1 MSYVPHSEE
10 DLSKILSTIGI
21 DAPEEVFSSIPDAL
35 RFRSLLPIEGP
46 LDEESLR
53 REFAFTSSKTVFA
66 GGGIYRHHIPALVD
80 ALASRQEFYTAYT
93 PYQPEISQGTLHSI
107 FEYQSMMAGLT
118 GMDVSNASM
127 YDGATSLAE
136 AALMALRGKGIRRI
150 LVTKATQPSYRR
162 VLGTYLTHVE
172 EAAIEEIPFDLV
184 TGRVDLEALQGMAG
198 PDCAVFVQSPNYFGV
213 IEPLEEISA
222 IAASQA
228 GFWGIVV
235 TEALSLAALTPP
247 GKFNPD
253 VVVGEAQSF
262 GNPPNAG
269 GPLLGIF
276 CTRKEHV
283 RRMPGR
289 IVGLTRDTSGRQA
302 FCLTLATREQH
313 IRREKATSNICSN
326 QGLCALKS
334 ALYLS
339 AMGPRGLKT
348 AALQSAAGARCLMGL
363 LKERG
368 IAPRFSGPVFHE
380 FVISMDED
388 KRKRLENDGIVPGIP
403 ISKAYPELPG
413 MLLVTVTE
421 MNTREECACLAERM

>member
-1 MSYVPHSEE
+1 MSYVPLNEE
-10 DLSKILSTIGI
+10 DLGKILSTIGI
-21 DAPEEVFSSIPDAL
+21 RNPEAVFSSIPDAL
-35 RFRSLLPIEGP
+35 RYGSVLPIEGP

-53 REFAFTSSKTVFA
+53 REFAFHSSKAVFA

-93 PYQPEISQGTLHSI
+93 PYQPEISQGTLQSI

-150 LVTKATQPSYRR
+150 LVTRATQPSYRH
-162 VLGTYLTHVE
+162 VLGTYLTHIE
-172 EAAIEEIPFDLV
+172 EARIQEIPFDRA
-184 TGRVDLEALQGMAG
+184 TGRVDLEALEAMTGS
-198 PDCAVFVQSPNYFGV
+198 DCAVFVQSPNYFGI
-213 IEPLEEISA
+213 IEPLEEIAS
-222 IAASQA
+222 IASSRA

-235 TEALSLAALTPP
+235 TEALSLAALKPP
-247 GKFNPD
+247 GAFNPD

-269 GPLLGIF
+269 GPLLGFF

-289 IVGLTRDTSGRQA
+289 ITGLTKDKQGRQA

-326 QGLCALKS
+326 EGLCALKA

-339 AMGPRGLKT
+339 AMGPHGLKT
-348 AALQSAAGARCLMGL
+348 AALQCEAGART
-363 LKERG
+363 
-368 IAPRFSGPVFHE
+368 S
-380 FVISMDED
+380 
-388 KRKRLENDGIVPGIP
+388 
-403 ISKAYPELPG
+403 
-413 MLLVTVTE
+413 
-421 MNTREECACLAERM
+421 